1 MGRTALAE
9 FDGAVTNEQRAFAL
23 MGIGRLTRREHE
35 ILDLMA
41 KAYSSK
47 RAARELGISPR
58 TVEKHRHRV
67 MQKLGAQTAADVVRI
82 VAAL

>member
-1 MGRTALAE
+1 MRQQDPVG
-9 FDGAVTNEQRAFAL
+9 FDGAVTDEQKAL
-23 MGIGRLTRREHE
+23 ALDGIEQLTGREREV
-35 ILDLMA
+35 LDLMA

-67 MQKLGAQTAADVVRI
+67 IRKIGAQNAADVIRI

>member
-1 MGRTALAE
+1 MSPSPAAD
-9 FDGAVTNEQRAFAL
+9 FDGAVTDEQRARAL
-23 MGIGRLTRREHE
+23 VGIGQLTVRERE

-82 VAAL
+82 LGAL